1 MDKNLQENMPIYM
14 QIMNNVREAIASGEL
29 APGERV
35 ASVRELAGE
44 FEVNPNTMQRMNW
57 KEKGFWFR
65 SEQAAGSLRRTPR

>member
-35 ASVRELAGE
+35 ASD
-44 FEVNPNTMQRMNW
+44 
-57 KEKGFWFR
+57 
-65 SEQAAGSLRRTPR
+65 AASAE